1 MNYSSLILTHN
12 EFVAVILVIAFSK
25 DKFCELVLHLS
36 MGIRQFIV
44 FLIDCRG
51 CATKQGKNWVTQCIT
66 SFFLSLQQE
75 IFAQGTKIQLDSVN

>member
-51 CATKQGKNWVTQCIT
+51 CATK
-66 SFFLSLQQE
+66 
-75 IFAQGTKIQLDSVN
+75 